1 MSSDNKSVPTDTL
14 YLPNAAPNLINHELA
29 PLQRQTWGT
38 YNIFC
43 YWMSDVH
50 SVGGYV
56 FAGSLFA
63 FGLASWQVLIS
74 LLVGIQI
81 VRFVANKVAK
91 PSQKYGVPYP
101 VICRSPFGVLG
112 ANIPAIIR
120 GGIAVGWYG
129 IQTYLASHAL
139 VVLSLK
145 IFPAL
150 APYADKGHYGY
161 LGLSALGWAGFIFM
175 WLLQAVVFW
184 NGMEMIKKFVD
195 FAGPAVYL
203 VMFLLTGWMLYK
215 GGLQGLKLNLSEVKY
230 HGWDAIP
237 MMITSIALVAG
248 YYAGPVLNFGDFTR
262 YCKSYEAVKRGNT
275 WGLPINYLA
284 FAIVTVITISL
295 TVPVFGEMITDP
307 VDVVGRLDSVTAVLL
322 GALTFVVATIGINIV
337 ANFVPPAFDITNI
350 APSKISWRMGGMI
363 AATLSVF
370 TTPWNLF
377 SNPAVIHYT
386 IDVLACAIGP
396 LYGILLVDYYVIK
409 KEQIVVEDLYSM
421 APTGRY
427 WYQGGVNLKAVY
439 ALIPASIIGFTF
451 TTIPPF
457 NAAKDF
463 SLFIGAGLGALF
475 YFALARNT
483 ALVAEPV
490 PDAAV

>member
-1 MSSDNKSVPTDTL
+1 VPDLKEASSGKYPHGSGKGSSPGGNFMSSKSDAYESDIL
-14 YLPNAAPNLINHELA
+14 NLPDAAPNLINHELA
-29 PLQRQTWGT
+29 PLKRQTWGT

-63 FGLASWQVLIS
+63 LGLASWQVLIC

-81 VRFVANKVAK
+81 VRLVANKIAK

-112 ANIPAIIR
+112 ANIPAVIR
-120 GGIAVGWYG
+120 GAIAVGWYG

-150 APYADKGHYGY
+150 APYADKDHYGY
-161 LGLSALGWAGFIFM
+161 LGLSALGWAGFVVM

-215 GGLQGLKLNLSEVKY
+215 GGIQGLKLNLTDVKY
-230 HGWDAIP
+230 HGWDALP
-237 MMITSIALVAG
+237 MMITAIALVAG

-262 YCKSYEAVKRGNT
+262 YCKSYEVVKRGNT

-284 FAIVTVITISL
+284 FALVTVVTI
-295 TVPVFGEMITDP
+295 
-307 VDVVGRLDSVTAVLL
+307 
-322 GALTFVVATIGINIV
+322 
-337 ANFVPPAFDITNI
+337 
-350 APSKISWRMGGMI
+350 
-363 AATLSVF
+363 
-370 TTPWNLF
+370 
-377 SNPAVIHYT
+377 
-386 IDVLACAIGP
+386 
-396 LYGILLVDYYVIK
+396 
-409 KEQIVVEDLYSM
+409 
-421 APTGRY
+421 
-427 WYQGGVNLKAVY
+427 
-439 ALIPASIIGFTF
+439 
-451 TTIPPF
+451 
-457 NAAKDF
+457 
-463 SLFIGAGLGALF
+463 
-475 YFALARNT
+475 
-483 ALVAEPV
+483 
-490 PDAAV
+490 

>member
-1 MSSDNKSVPTDTL
+1 
-14 YLPNAAPNLINHELA
+14 
-29 PLQRQTWGT
+29 
-38 YNIFC
+38 
-43 YWMSDVH
+43 
-50 SVGGYV
+50 
-56 FAGSLFA
+56 
-63 FGLASWQVLIS
+63 
-74 LLVGIQI
+74 
-81 VRFVANKVAK
+81 
-91 PSQKYGVPYP
+91 
-101 VICRSPFGVLG
+101 
-112 ANIPAIIR
+112 
-120 GGIAVGWYG
+120 
-129 IQTYLASHAL
+129 
-139 VVLSLK
+139 
-145 IFPAL
+145 
-150 APYADKGHYGY
+150 
-161 LGLSALGWAGFIFM
+161 
-175 WLLQAVVFW
+175 
-184 NGMEMIKKFVD
+184 
-195 FAGPAVYL
+195 
-203 VMFLLTGWMLYK
+203 
-215 GGLQGLKLNLSEVKY
+215 LQGLKLNLSEVKY
-230 HGWDAIP
+230 HGLDAIP

-421 APTGRY
+421 SPTGRY

-451 TTIPPF
+451 TTVPPF

-463 SLFIGAGLGALF
+463 SLFIGAALGALF
-475 YFALARNT
+475 YFVLARSTALA
-483 ALVAEPV
+483 AEPV
-490 PDAAV
+490 PDVAV